1 MSYTYHDVNSIL
13 LRLDNF
19 NFGCFLGEGVNFMQQ
34 LETIKKICPG
44 DRVGGCRQNQRKL
57 FSTDL

>member
-34 LETIKKICPG
+34 LETIKKSVQVI
-44 DRVGGCRQNQRKL
+44 V
-57 FSTDL
+57 